1 MEGAVSIPVLV
12 IVDPEKLLK
21 MIVDDF
27 LERVERASRMVA
39 GAWYRG
45 GSGQEESLRNNP
57 NRCILNCGE
66 GRNED
71 LLTA

>member
-27 LERVERASRMVA
+27 LERIDRASRMVA
-39 GAWYRG
+39 RAWHRSD
-45 GSGQEESLRNNP
+45 SGQAESLRNNNP
-57 NRCILNCGE
+57 SRGVLNFGE
-66 GRNED
+66 GRKE
-71 LLTA
+71 AF